1 MEPHTQLRLGN
12 GAGIGRNETNAMNP
26 SFNDD
31 RGPHL
36 VIDTRNQED
45 LDLVLISSYLAS
57 FAQCCCDKPL
67 HGNVPMDG
75 VRTVSSAIVAS
86 P

>member
-1 MEPHTQLRLGN
+1 MERHTQLRLGN
-12 GAGIGRNETNAMNP
+12 GAGIGRNVTNATNL

-36 VIDTRNQED
+36 VTDTRNQED
-45 LDLVLISSYLAS
+45 LDLVPNSSYLAS

-67 HGNVPMDG
+67 HENVP
-75 VRTVSSAIVAS
+75 
-86 P
+86 